1 MSLGIRGGNMSNT
14 KKRGRWPVLAG
25 ALALVMFVASCGS
38 DGNDDVAGSGSIG
51 EKFDLGGATVTVGSK
66 EFTEQLILGNLT
78 KLALT
83 AAGAKVDDQ
92 IGLQGSTTVRGA
104 LTSGEIDLYWEYLG
118 TGWVTYLQKEKG
130 IPGAKAQFEAV
141 RDADAAN
148 GVAWLDPAPFNNTYA
163 IAASNE
169 TAERLGV
176 ASISD
181 VAALVASNPGEAT
194 FCVGGEFS
202 TRPDGLPGL
211 EKAYGFKLAPGNVS
225 NVQDALV
232 FNQVDKGD
240 CAFGSITST
249 DGRVSSLGLTV
260 LTDDK
265 QFFPPFNGS
274 VNVRAEVLDKHPEI
288 KEIFAPIAAALDDAT
303 MVELN
308 AKVDVDGEDPADVA
322 KSWLTENGYIG

>member
-1 MSLGIRGGNMSNT
+1 MRNT
-14 KKRGRWPVLAG
+14 NKRGRWPLLTG
-25 ALALVMFVASCGS
+25 ALALVMLVAACGS

-66 EFTEQLILGNLT
+66 EFTEQLVLGNLT

-83 AAGAKVDDQ
+83 AAGAKVEDQ
-92 IGLQGSTTVRGA
+92 IGLQGSTTVRAA

-118 TGWVTYLQKEKG
+118 TGWVTYLKNEKG

-148 GVAWLDPAPFNNTYA
+148 GVTWLDQAPFNDTYA

-181 VAALVASNPGEAT
+181 LAALVASNPADAT

-211 EKAYGFKLAPGNVS
+211 EKAYGFKVAPDNVS

-232 FNQVDKGD
+232 YNQVDKGE

-249 DGRVSSLGLTV
+249 DGRVGSLGLTV

-274 VNVRAEVLDKHPEI
+274 LNVRSEVLNEHPEI
-288 KEIFAPIAAALDDAT
+288 KDIFAPIAAALDDAT
-303 MVELN
+303 MVALN
-308 AKVDVDGEDPADVA
+308 AKVDVDGEEPADVA
-322 KSWLTENGYIG
+322 KTWLTENGYIG